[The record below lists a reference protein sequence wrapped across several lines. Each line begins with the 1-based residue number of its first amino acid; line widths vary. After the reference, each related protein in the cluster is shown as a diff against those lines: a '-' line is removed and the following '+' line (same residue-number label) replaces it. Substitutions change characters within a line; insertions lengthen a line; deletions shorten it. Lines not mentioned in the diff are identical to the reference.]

1 MQRRK
6 ISIIDFGR
14 EGSAEIK
21 ATLTSRFTSEDFD
34 VQDDSVSGSELVI
47 VIGGDGTLLRTLARF
62 DFPDIPFVGV
72 NTGHLGFFQELDV
85 ADVDDFV
92 FSYMQGDFT
101 EQRYDTV
108 EGEIEY
114 DDGLINV
121 RGLNEVVVRGEGS
134 SLCHL
139 DIYIG
144 DRMIEKFSGDGIVVS
159 TPAGSTAYNYSL
171 GGAILD
177 PSLDI
182 LQLTPIAPV
191 NSTAYRSFTSSI
203 VLPPNLPIE
212 VYPDAESATGVFV
225 SVDGAETHVPGI
237 RRVGISLSNRSVT
250 LLRFKN
256 YEFWNTVKKK
266 LLVP

>member
-1 MQRRK
+1 MQQRK
-6 ISIIDFGR
+6 ISIIDFGKG
-14 EGSAEIK
+14 ESSNLK
-21 ATLTSRFTSEDFD
+21 ATLTTGFEAEEFD
-34 VQDDSVSGSELVI
+34 VQYDSVSGSELVVI
-47 VIGGDGTLLRTLARF
+47 IGGDGTFLRTLARF
-62 DFPDIPFVGV
+62 DFPDIPFVGI

-85 ADVDDFV
+85 ADADDLV
-92 FSYMQGDFT
+92 FRYMQGDFT

-114 DDGLINV
+114 QDGITKV

-144 DRMIEKFSGDGIVVS
+144 DRMIEEFSGDGIVVS

-203 VLPPNLPIE
+203 VLPPSLPIE
-212 VYPDAESATGVFV
+212 VYPDADAATGVYI
-225 SVDGAETHVPGI
+225 SVDGVETHVSGI
-237 RRVGISLSNRSVT
+237 RRVGISLSDRPVT